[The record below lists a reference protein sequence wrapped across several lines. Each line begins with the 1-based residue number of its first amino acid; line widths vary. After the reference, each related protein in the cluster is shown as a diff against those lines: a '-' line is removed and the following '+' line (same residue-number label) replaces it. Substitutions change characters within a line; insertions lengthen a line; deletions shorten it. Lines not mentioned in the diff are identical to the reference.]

1 MINSSLA
8 AIIGLALAIVL
19 IIKKISPVYSLMIGA
34 LAGGFLGCGSLVG
47 TVSEMFEGVKS
58 ITPAILRI
66 LAAGVLSGALIRS
79 RAAESIAES
88 IVRRLGPRF
97 VFLSLALAT
106 MILCAVGVFVDVA
119 VITVAPVALAL
130 ASRLG
135 LSRGKVLLALIGGGK
150 CGNIMSPNPNTIIA
164 AENYG
169 APLSSVM
176 AAGIIPALIGLLV
189 TVYIIV
195 PLLPSGKARAAGM
208 AGPEG
213 TAGSEGMAGS
223 EGTAGSEGIVCSEG
237 TAGSE
242 GIAGSEGTAGEKL
255 PSFLASIAGPLFT
268 IALLSLRPLFGIV
281 IDPMIALPLGGI
293 VTLAATRS
301 LNITSESIEYG
312 LSKMAPVALLLIG
325 TGTIAGVI
333 SASDMKDVVISW
345 LTGWN
350 VSGMFMAPLSS
361 ILMSA
366 ATASTTA
373 GATIASASFSDAIL
387 ETGLAGLW
395 GATLTNAG
403 ATVLDHL
410 PHGSFFHA
418 SAGSVSMP
426 FKERLSLIPFESLVG
441 LTLTLTTILCAVIG
455 NIAGLC

>member
-208 AGPEG
+208 AGSEG
-213 TAGSEGMAGS
+213 IVGSEGMAGS
-223 EGTAGSEGIVCSEG
+223 EGTAGSEGM
-237 TAGSE
+237 
-242 GIAGSEGTAGEKL
+242 AGSEGTAGEKL

-395 GATLTNAG
+395 GAALTNAG

-426 FKERLSLIPFESLVG
+426 FKERLSLIPFESLIG

>member
-213 TAGSEGMAGS
+213 TAGSEGIAGS
-223 EGTAGSEGIVCSEG
+223 EGTAGSEGM
-237 TAGSE
+237 
-242 GIAGSEGTAGEKL
+242 AGSEGTAGEKL

-395 GATLTNAG
+395 GAALTNAG

>member
-195 PLLPSGKARAAGM
+195 PLLPSGKARAAGI
-208 AGPEG
+208 A
-213 TAGSEGMAGS
+213 ASK
-223 EGTAGSEGIVCSEG
+223 G

-395 GATLTNAG
+395 GAALTNAG

-426 FKERLSLIPFESLVG
+426 FKEHLSLIPFESLVG